1 MPRDELHKVQIGKL
15 KGKVIFTCQQCRIIG
30 YVKMNC
36 LNLWDIFP
44 NKSQDLKYKI
54 NLVLIQ
60 LCIIER
66 KLSKLA
72 GCKKYQEFK
81 NANKTKM
88 KN

>member
-1 MPRDELHKVQIGKL
+1 MPRDELNKVQTCKI
-15 KGKVIFTCQQCRIIG
+15 KGKFILTCQQCRIIG
-30 YVKMNC
+30 YVKINC
-36 LNLWDIFP
+36 FNLWDIFS
-44 NKSQDLKYKI
+44 NKSQDLEYKI
-54 NLVLIQ
+54 DLVLNQ

-66 KLSKLA
+66 KLSKLT